1 MGKINCTPKPS
12 MLRAIQNQ
20 SWNVAGA
27 LAELVDN
34 SLGSKRGDA
43 RNVIITYEP
52 RHRIIEVLDDGRGAN
67 DIGDLF
73 RLGETVGRG
82 VGDIGI
88 FGYGGKYANLWLA
101 SKVSVWNLVDGQV
114 QRETVIWNDWFE
126 VKSFEDCNVD
136 NDWRVATPS
145 NVPAD
150 LFGCK
155 HGVLIRLHLLPGR
168 TFRAPAVIRELSR
181 LYSTG
186 LRNGRNITWR
196 TRRANGEIEDSQLLV
211 DPYAKMFT
219 ERTRGKTFN
228 LVIEH
233 GGRHLPVH
241 GQVSYDENTPMS
253 ESKVHIGFG
262 HRVLMSTADCFQS
275 EDGEEKYAG
284 VGVSGW
290 LDLGQAWLEHD
301 YISTTKDSIH
311 HRPLYEA
318 LMRHVFEAIKPILQ
332 ESENRAFTMQFD
344 DIAIGVERA
353 LNDKSGDLRIKV
365 GTVWKKLTNEGG
377 GGPGIDE
384 PGSGLKESPTAPE
397 VEEPGGDGD
406 VAEKESER
414 LFQVGIVRENDKALD
429 GALCRA
435 TIQSGTKACDVYV
448 SVNSDHGVVQE
459 ALRSRPPKRDLL
471 NLMIVD
477 EIGRTVT
484 EDVIKKLFHP
494 KLASDICDIQDQ
506 IQRSR
511 VIARRL
517 VDRVIVQDE
526 AA

>member
-52 RHRIIEVLDDGRGAN
+52 RHRIIEVLDDGRGAK

-82 VGDIGI
+82 I
-88 FGYGGKYANLWLA
+88 LWLA

-114 QRETVIWNDWFE
+114 QRDTVVWNDRF
-126 VKSFEDCNVD
+126 KAASFEDCNID

-145 NVPAD
+145 NVPGD
-150 LFGCK
+150 LFGRK

-168 TFRAPAVIRELSR
+168 TFRASTVIRELSR

-196 TRRANGEIEDSQLLV
+196 TRRTNGEIEDSHSLV
-211 DPYAKMFT
+211 DPYAKMFS
-219 ERTRGKTFN
+219 EKARVRTFH

-233 GGRHLPVH
+233 ADKRLPVH
-241 GQVSYDENTPMS
+241 GQITYDEDTPMS

-262 HRVLMSTADCFQS
+262 HRVLMSTADCFKS
-275 EDGEEKYAG
+275 EDGKEKYVG

-290 LDLGQAWLEHD
+290 LDLGQEWLEYD

-318 LMRHVFEAIKPILQ
+318 LMQHVFEAIKPILK
-332 ESENRAFTMQFD
+332 ESDNRAVTLQFD
-344 DIAIGVERA
+344 DIALGVERA
-353 LNDKSGDLRIKV
+353 LNDKSGDLKIKV
-365 GTVWKKLTNEGG
+365 GVQWVPLKDDLGG
-377 GGPGIDE
+377 GGGGGGDDKPG
-384 PGSGLKESPTAPE
+384 PGPSVKPIRPE
-397 VEEPGGDGD
+397 VEEPCGDGD
-406 VAEKESER
+406 IAKKKSER
-414 LFQVGIVRENDKALD
+414 VFQVGIVRENDKALD
-429 GALCRA
+429 GVLCRA
-435 TIQSGTKACDVYV
+435 TIQSSARACDVYV
-448 SVNSDHGVVQE
+448 SVNSDHSVVQE

-471 NLMIVD
+471 NLLIVD
-477 EIGRTVT
+477 EIGRAAN
-484 EDVIKKLFHP
+484 EDVIKKLFHR
-494 KLASDICDIQDQ
+494 KLAGDICDIQDQ

-517 VDRVIVQDE
+517 VDRVIVKDE
-526 AA
+526 VGEQCR

>member
-1 MGKINCTPKPS
+1 

-27 LAELVDN
+27 MAELVDN
-34 SLGSKRGDA
+34 SLGGKRGDA
-43 RNVIITYEP
+43 RNVTITYEP
-52 RHRIIEVLDDGRGAN
+52 RHRIIEVLDDGRGAK

-82 VGDIGI
+82 IGDIGI
-88 FGYGGKYANLWLA
+88 FGCGGKYANLWLA
-101 SKVSVWNLVDGQV
+101 SKVSVWNLVNGQV
-114 QRETVIWNDWFE
+114 QRDTVIWSDWF
-126 VKSFEDCNVD
+126 KAASFEDCNID

-145 NVPAD
+145 NVPGD
-150 LFGCK
+150 LFGGK

-168 TFRAPAVIRELSR
+168 TFRAPTVIRELSR

-196 TRRANGEIEDSQLLV
+196 TRRTNGEIEDSQLLV

-219 ERTRGKTFN
+219 EKTRVKTFD

-233 GGRHLPVH
+233 ADKHLPVH
-241 GQVSYDENTPMS
+241 GQISYDENTPMS

-290 LDLGQAWLEHD
+290 LDLGQEWLEYD

-318 LMRHVFEAIKPILQ
+318 LMHHVFEAIKPILK
-332 ESENRAFTMQFD
+332 ESDNRAVTLQFD
-344 DIAIGVERA
+344 DIALGVERA
-353 LNDKSGDLRIKV
+353 LNDKTGDLKIKV
-365 GTVWKKLTNEGG
+365 GVQWEPLKDDLGG
-377 GGPGIDE
+377 GGGGVGGDKPG
-384 PGSGLKESPTAPE
+384 PGPSVKPIRPQ
-397 VEEPGGDGD
+397 VEEPNGDGD
-406 VAEKESER
+406 IAEKESER
-414 LFQVGIVRENDKALD
+414 VFQVGIVRENDKALD

-435 TIQSGTKACDVYV
+435 TIQSSARACDVYV
-448 SVNSDHGVVQE
+448 SVNSDHAVVQE

-471 NLMIVD
+471 NLLIVD
-477 EIGRTVT
+477 EIGRAVN

-494 KLASDICDIQDQ
+494 KLAGDICDIQDQ

-517 VDRVIVQDE
+517 VDRVIVKDE